1 MPFMLDTP
9 VAAALIRGDITEDRN
24 AQLAAILPQ
33 ELCVSAVTRAELLL
47 GLTDF
52 PEHLMLRRALSSF
65 FQIVRSLPWD
75 DAAADE
81 YARVRP
87 LVVREGADIGELD
100 IMVVAHAVAA
110 GAILVTNRPGLF
122 ASLQLPM
129 LVLQWER
136 R

>member
-9 VAAALIRGDITEDRN
+9 VAAALIRGDITEACN

-47 GLTDF
+47 GLMDF

-65 FQIVRSLPWD
+65 FQIVRSLAWD

-87 LVVREGADIGELD
+87 QAVRDSAGIGELD
-100 IMVVAHAVAA
+100 IMVAAHAVAV
-110 GAILVTNRPGLF
+110 GATLVTDRPGLF
-122 ASLQLPM
+122 ASMRLPTQ
-129 LVLQWER
+129 VLQWEAR
-136 R
+136 